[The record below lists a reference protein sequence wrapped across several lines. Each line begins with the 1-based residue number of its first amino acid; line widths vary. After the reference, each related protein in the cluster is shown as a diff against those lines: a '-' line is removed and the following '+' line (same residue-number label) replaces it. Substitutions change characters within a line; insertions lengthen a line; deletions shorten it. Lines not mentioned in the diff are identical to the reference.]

1 MPVVKLTLPFVRTTP
16 TPKDRQ
22 IFYFDQTFPRFCL
35 CVYPSGRKTFFVKY
49 QNEFGKARWLKVG
62 DFKTMTLEDAREA
75 ATEILR
81 NVDKNK
87 EDPAKDKRTKKR
99 AQTIADLCDWY
110 LEDGCSH
117 KKQSTIEGD
126 RGRIKTLIKP
136 LIGNEPVASLT
147 QGQVITFMRDII
159 KGDKIYRHEKS
170 GKLRGTRHVRG
181 GNGAA
186 ARTVQTLGA
195 IMHFAMKQGLIQIN
209 PVRDIDTPKS
219 QPRKVFLTLD
229 EIRKLGK
236 ILNHPTWST
245 LHKSQCD
252 LIRLLLLTGCRKSEI
267 TTLKWEYVDFE
278 RQVFHFPDTKTGQQ
292 DRPFGKGAL
301 NLLRQLE
308 SVKQQSDW
316 VFPSMRGNGHLEN
329 LLRLFKRMC
338 ETKDDKKQL
347 ILNKPGLNLHALRHT
362 FATVANDELGYSEI
376 TIAALLGHHRGT
388 VTSRYTHTVDKTI
401 IAAADDVSLTI
412 ETALLEG

>member
-1 MPVVKLTLPFVRTTP
+1 MPVVKLTLPFVRTAP
-16 TPKDRQ
+16 IPKDRQ
-22 IFYFDQTFPRFCL
+22 IFYFDYSFPRFCL

-49 QNEFGKARWLKVG
+49 QNEYGKARWLKVG

-81 NVDKNK
+81 DVDKNK

-99 AQTIADLCDWY
+99 AQTVADLCDWY

-126 RGRIKTLIKP
+126 RGRIDTLIKP

-159 KGDKIYRHEKS
+159 KGDKVYKHEKS
-170 GKLRGTRHVRG
+170 GKPRGTRRVRG

-195 IMHFAMKQGLIQIN
+195 IMHFAIKQGLIQTN
-209 PVRDIDTPKS
+209 PVKDVDTPKA

-229 EIRKLGK
+229 EIRQLGK
-236 ILNHPTWST
+236 ILQLPIWAT

-252 LIRLLLLTGCRKSEI
+252 LIRLILLTGCRKSEI

-278 RQVFHFPDTKTGQQ
+278 KQIFHFPDTKTGQQ
-292 DRPFGKGAL
+292 DRPFGIGAL

-308 SVKQQSDW
+308 SVKQSDW
-316 VFPSMRGNGHLEN
+316 VFPSIRGNGHLEN

-338 ETKDDKKQL
+338 ETTDDKKQR

-362 FATVANDELGYSEI
+362 FASLAADMGYSDI
-376 TIAALLGHHRGT
+376 TIAALLGHRLGT
-388 VTSRYTHTVDKTI
+388 VTSRYTHTVDKTLI
-401 IAAADDVSLTI
+401 SAANDVSQAI
-412 ETALLEG
+412 ENALNNE